1 MTVRKRGKRGIWG
14 YDFMIRGVRYRE
26 AIPEAQTK
34 QEALQVEAEARRAV
48 YEGRYGRQMRSISF
62 EKFVREVFLPYAEQN
77 RKRHSQDERI
87 ANGFIQFF
95 KGRAL
100 QEIPPMLIE
109 QYKRKA
115 AQTLTSKKTK
125 PLASTINQK
134 LAVLHRVFSLA
145 VENGYLSQNPVST
158 VKRLKEGDRR
168 ERVMTYE
175 EEKAIREVL
184 DSNVRYH
191 SLKQYFEI
199 ANNTGMRAMEI
210 LELKFDE
217 VDFERAE
224 IRLPYTRTKEAKDKT
239 IPLNS
244 VALDVLKRV
253 REERGGEGRV
263 FGSDSSYGQIGH
275 LWREVCDKAE
285 VVNLHLHDLR
295 HTFASRLLERGERET
310 DINKILGHSK
320 LRMTTKYLH
329 SSAESRRRAVE
340 SLSQVCHKE
349 ERKVAIFGQ
358 N

>member
-1 MTVRKRGKRGIWG
+1 MIRKFGKRWW

-26 AIPEAQTK
+26 SIPEAQSK

-48 YEGRYGRQMRSISF
+48 YEGRYGRQMRSLSF
-62 EKFVREVFLPYAEQN
+62 EKFAKEVFMLYAEQN
-77 RKRHSQDERI
+77 RKRHSQDKRI
-87 ANGFIQFF
+87 VDGFIEFF

-115 AQTLTSKKTK
+115 AQALTPLGEK
-125 PLASTINQK
+125 PKASTINQK

-145 VENGYLSQNPVST
+145 VENGYISQNPVST

-168 ERVMTYE
+168 ERVMTDE
-175 EEKAIREVL
+175 EEASIRKALE
-184 DSNVRYH
+184 DVRYH
-191 SLKQYFEI
+191 NLKLFFEI

-210 LELKFDE
+210 LGLEFDE
-217 VDFERAE
+217 IDFERSE
-224 IRLPYTRTKEAKDKT
+224 IRLTYLRTKEAKDKT

-244 VALDVLKRV
+244 LLLALLKQV
-253 REERGGEGRV
+253 YAERGDGRV
-263 FGSDSSYGQIGH
+263 FDHGASYGQVGH
-275 LWREVCDKAE
+275 LWREVCVKAE
-285 VVNLHLHDLR
+285 VSNLHIHDLR

-329 SSAESRRRAVE
+329 SSPESQRRAVE
-340 SLSQVCHKE
+340 NLSRFCQKE
-349 ERKVAIFGQ
+349 EQNVAVFKA
-358 N
+358 